1 MCGYIPISS
10 GQESLW
16 SGADHCWGC
25 LILPGLWHHFGWTL
39 AKGILDGAGPQ
50 DNGKVHNVSKMFVG
64 LLWKETRSQGIAG
77 GDMYAGEYKDL
88 VNC

>member
-1 MCGYIPISS
+1 MGLPDTARLMAPLWMDS
-10 GQESLW
+10 G
-16 SGADHCWGC
+16 
-25 LILPGLWHHFGWTL
+25 
-39 AKGILDGAGPQ
+39 KGILDGAGPQ